1 MNSTAKLSVSASA
14 SVSATEPLVFDS
26 TPKEQTLSRYF
37 HTLNAG
43 DFQAAAALFSPDG
56 VLNPPFDSA
65 LTGPEAIA
73 LYLSQEAKGL
83 HLQPLKKTGERLE
96 DGSDHSK
103 YDVLGSVQT
112 SLFTVNVCWLFVL
125 NSQAEICSVNVK
137 LLATM
142 KELLQLKR

>member
-1 MNSTAKLSVSASA
+1 MSANGSVSVIESL
-14 SVSATEPLVFDS
+14 TFDS

-37 HTLNAG
+37 ATLNAG
-43 DFQAAAALFSPDG
+43 DFQATAALFAPDG
-56 VLNPPFDSA
+56 MLNPPFEAA

-73 LYLSQEAKGL
+73 LYLSQEANGL
-83 HLQPLKKTGERLE
+83 QLQPLKKTSELLE
-96 DGSDHSK
+96 DGSDRCK